1 MDLSDAPINFS
12 PHEDIAAA
20 LNSLNAIADLD
31 PMLLDENDKEIV
43 QQIRTMAI
51 SIVYTG
57 LREIYEQNFYSQDN
71 SSETRKREGA
81 RDCVDRREQDG
92 N

>member
-1 MDLSDAPINFS
+1 MDDAPINFS

-20 LNSLNAIADLD
+20 LNSLSAISDLD

-43 QQIRTMAI
+43 QQIRVMSI

-57 LREIYEQNFYSQDN
+57 LREIYEQNFYSQD
-71 SSETRKREGA
+71 STSETRKGKGA
-81 RDCVDRREQDG
+81 RSRVDRREQDG
-92 N
+92 D